1 VTFASEGDAKA
12 AMAKAVR
19 TVSAEF
25 SSEHVAHACMEPMN
39 ATALVNGDKIEL
51 WAPSQ
56 SPFFMVGGLTRVLG
70 FRPENISIN
79 ITMLGGGFGRRVE
92 ADYVIDAGILAKAME
107 GRPVKVL
114 WSREDDI
121 QNDKFRPLVA
131 QHLSAGLDAKGN
143 IIAFRHRIVA
153 ESIYARAAPPLFQQ
167 AGGKDSPVCEGSEI
181 NYHVGTHLVEY
192 LREQRGVDVGF
203 WRAVGP
209 GYTKFAI
216 ESLIDEI
223 ATGAN
228 RDPVE
233 YRLAML
239 EKNPR
244 ARAVIEEAAKMAD
257 WKKPRAAGRALGFAY
272 SDAWNTHV
280 AEVAEVSVDKKTG
293 KFRVHEVWS
302 AVDCGIAVQ
311 PANVAAQIE
320 GSIMFG
326 ISHLNERITVREG
339 QVVQSN
345 FHDYPILR
353 MNEAPK
359 VTVKVLQTDNH
370 PGGVGE
376 AGLGPIAAAVGNAI
390 TSLTGKRIRTL
401 PFDANVIKA

>member
-1 VTFASEGDAKA
+1 
-12 AMAKAVR
+12 
-19 TVSAEF
+19 
-25 SSEHVAHACMEPMN
+25 MEPMN
-39 ATALVNGDKIEL
+39 ATALVTGDKIEI

-56 SPFFMVGGLTRVLG
+56 SPFFIVGGLTRVLG
-70 FRPENISIN
+70 FRPENVTAN
-79 ITMLGGGFGRRVE
+79 ITLLGGGFGRRVE
-92 ADYVIDAGILAKAME
+92 NDYILDAGILAKAME
-107 GRPVKVL
+107 GKPVKVI
-114 WSREDDI
+114 WSREDDV

-131 QHLSAGLDAKGN
+131 QHLSAGLDDKGN
-143 IIAFRHRIVA
+143 IVAFRHRIVA
-153 ESIYARAAPPLFQQ
+153 ESIYARVAPPLFQQ
-167 AGGKDSPVCEGSEI
+167 AGGKDQPVCEGAEI
-181 NYHVGTHLVEY
+181 NYDVHNHLVEY
-192 LREQRGVDVGF
+192 LREQRGIDVGF

-223 ATGAN
+223 ASGAG

-239 EKNPR
+239 AKVPR

-272 SDAWNTHV
+272 SDAWNTHC
-280 AEVAEVSVDKKTG
+280 AEIAEVSVDKKTG

-302 AVDCGIAVQ
+302 AVDCGVAVQ
-311 PANVAAQIE
+311 PANVAVQIE

-326 ISHLNERITVREG
+326 ISHLNERITIKEG
-339 QVVQSN
+339 VVQQSN

-359 VTVKVLQTDNH
+359 VTVKVMPTDNH

-376 AGLGPIAAAVGNAI
+376 SGLGPIAAAVGNAI
-390 TSLTGKRIRTL
+390 AKLTGKRVRTL
-401 PFDANVIKA
+401 PFDANLIKA